1 MNTILEMIK
10 GAGYQIWPLFV
21 YAIAINSFTF
31 AVFALDKWKS
41 QNNRWRI
48 PERTLLTLALIG
60 GSPAMVF
67 GQKLLRHK
75 TQKQPF
81 ARLLKLIILLQAAAA
96 VFLMIAIV

>member
-1 MNTILEMIK
+1 MKMILEMIK

-21 YAIAINSFTF
+21 YAAAINIFTF

-48 PERTLLTLALIG
+48 PEKTLLTLALIG
-60 GSPAMVF
+60 GSPAMVL

-81 ARLLKLIILLQAAAA
+81 AGLLILIIVLQVGLAILLIM
-96 VFLMIAIV
+96 FFN